1 MSDSIAH
8 KLWVIEEP
16 LYGIPVTLDNMLGIR
31 NTACSLALTKEGF
44 ESEEARADRAV
55 SDFRHGNKSVSGD
68 IGIEFSYES
77 YDALLEGVFC
87 GADWA
92 PKMDRQNV
100 LTISVNNMDGS
111 FNDSANGFP
120 LLYPGDVFTVS
131 GFTTPANN
139 GNFKVVTRTAA
150 KLVVTK
156 ADGTA
161 HGLAFEAAGDLVD
174 MVSVSEHIKTGAVR
188 RSYQFLR
195 QFTDQLEAAEPFHMF
210 NGVMINAFNLTVAP
224 GGNVKGSF
232 SLLGKNL
239 VIDGTDPSGS
249 VLGDVGTTR
258 VFDSFTGSLYEG
270 GALMANVTEI
280 QFKLE
285 NGFEPQFVCFS
296 DTTIDPSIGKSRVS
310 GSIGVHFANSV
321 MLKKFLNETPSSLVF
336 TLTDLNGN
344 SYTFRLPRIVYNGG
358 QPDTAAQGSIILT
371 MPFTALYD
379 STTGTQA
386 ILERIPA

>member
-156 ADGTA
+156 ADGT
-161 HGLAFEAAGDLVD
+161 
-174 MVSVSEHIKTGAVR
+174 
-188 RSYQFLR
+188 
-195 QFTDQLEAAEPFHMF
+195 
-210 NGVMINAFNLTVAP
+210 
-224 GGNVKGSF
+224 
-232 SLLGKNL
+232 
-239 VIDGTDPSGS
+239 DPSGS